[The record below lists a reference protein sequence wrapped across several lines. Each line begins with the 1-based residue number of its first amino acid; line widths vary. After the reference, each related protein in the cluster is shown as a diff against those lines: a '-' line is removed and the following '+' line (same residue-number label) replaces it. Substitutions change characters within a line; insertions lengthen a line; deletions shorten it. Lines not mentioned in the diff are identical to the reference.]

1 MEKMENLNFCQK
13 RQRKIFRIKFM
24 YRKKEDLLNIT
35 KILCASAIRCYL
47 LWD

>member
-1 MEKMENLNFCQK
+1 
-13 RQRKIFRIKFM
+13 M

-47 LWD
+47 LWDLYVFSASIFVFYLGESLLITS